1 MGAGKKA
8 KAGSTAALKPRQILF
23 CHEYMRDFNARQ
35 AALRAGYSES
45 VADSASTDLLG
56 DARIKAQ
63 VHRLMLA
70 RIGKVKVSIED
81 VLQSVVRL
89 RAQAECEGR
98 IDFALKA
105 NEMLG
110 RHLKMFTDKV
120 EQLGR
125 VEITFVDEFS
135 AALE

>member
-1 MGAGKKA
+1 
-8 KAGSTAALKPRQILF
+8 
-23 CHEYMRDFNARQ
+23 
-35 AALRAGYSES
+35 
-45 VADSASTDLLG
+45 
-56 DARIKAQ
+56 
-63 VHRLMLA
+63 MLA
-70 RIGKVKVSIED
+70 RIGDIKVSIQD

-98 IDFALKA
+98 IDSALRA

-110 RHLKMFTDKV
+110 RHLKMFTDKI